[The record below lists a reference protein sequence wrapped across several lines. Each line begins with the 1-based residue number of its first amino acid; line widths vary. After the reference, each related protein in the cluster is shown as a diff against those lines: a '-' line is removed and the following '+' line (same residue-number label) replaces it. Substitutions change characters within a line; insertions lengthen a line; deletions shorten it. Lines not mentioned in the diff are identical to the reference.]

1 MEHNV
6 IKIESLKMKYLESVF
21 IVELMMISI
30 YWAIDTTRCVY
41 TMGIAQN
48 ISFFHDFMQI
58 RFTVVLQNRF
68 HPAYSTIKYTVQIC
82 SICKTDTTKT
92 HTKIESGKT
101 SRF

>member
-41 TMGIAQN
+41 TMGIVQ
-48 ISFFHDFMQI
+48 
-58 RFTVVLQNRF
+58 
-68 HPAYSTIKYTVQIC
+68 KYFLFSGFYANKVYC
-82 SICKTDTTKT
+82 CFAKSIATG
-92 HTKIESGKT
+92 I
-101 SRF
+101 